1 MSSASEKPF
10 PGSQEGDGRPRL
22 TPADVARAEGFL
34 GIAFTDPE
42 REQMLGDLGRRV
54 GRFERRRRAELPN
67 PLAPAEVFDPFLG
80 KPTPPVVRR
89 LEAPESTPRPLPED
103 PADIAFAPAFE
114 LSGWIRSGELTSVRL
129 TEIYLERI
137 ERLDPKLYACITV
150 TADLA
155 LAQAERADAELAAGR
170 WRGPLHGLPYGA
182 KDLFDT
188 AGIATTWGA
197 EPFRDRVPA
206 GTAAVVER
214 LEQAGA
220 VLIAKTSLGA
230 LAYGDLWFDQRTR
243 NPWNLEQGS
252 SGSSAGSA
260 SGVAAGLFAFALG
273 TETYGSIVSPSM
285 RCGATGLR
293 PTFGRVPR
301 SGAMALCWS
310 LDKVGP
316 ICRSVQDTAWV
327 LAAIEGAHA
336 GDPMSRDLPLT
347 WDGRRPLEELTV
359 GYSPDWFEGLG
370 LLDGE
375 DDEAGVA
382 NGAVANG
389 DRACLEALRDL
400 GVKLVEVELPDLPL
414 DPLLTLLEVEAAS
427 AFEDLTRSNRDDL
440 LTWQDDAAWPNTF
453 RSAWTIPAP
462 EFLQAQRL
470 RRKLCEA
477 YAAATADVDL
487 LISPSFAAN
496 LLLITNFTGHP
507 CLCLRSAIH
516 NGRPTGTTLWGQLAG
531 EGDLLRVGTA
541 LEARLGVAR
550 LRPDLG

>member
-1 MSSASEKPF
+1 MSSASEKPR
-10 PGSQEGDGRPRL
+10 PGAQEGDEGPRL

-34 GIAFTDPE
+34 GITFSATE

-67 PLAPAEVFDPFLG
+67 ALAPAEVFDPYLG
-80 KPTPPVVRR
+80 RPAPPVVRR
-89 LEAPESTPRPLPED
+89 LEAPATAARPLPAD
-103 PADIAFAPAFE
+103 PADIAFAPAYE
-114 LSGWIRSGELTSVRL
+114 LSRWIRSGELSSLQL

-137 ERLDPKLYACITV
+137 ERLDPQLHACITV
-150 TADLA
+150 TAELA
-155 LAQAERADAELAAGR
+155 RAQARRADAELAAGR

-197 EPFRDRVPA
+197 EPYRERVPE
-206 GTAAVVER
+206 GTAIVVER

-285 RCGATGLR
+285 RCGTTGLR

-336 GDPMSRDLPLT
+336 GDSMSRDLPLT
-347 WDGRRPLEELTV
+347 WDGQRPLEELTV
-359 GYSPDWFEGLG
+359 GYSPDWFEGFG
-370 LLDGE
+370 SSAGE
-375 DDEAGVA
+375 DAQA
-382 NGAVANG
+382 NANG
-389 DRACLEALRDL
+389 DLACLEALREM
-400 GVKLVEVELPDLPL
+400 GVKLVEVQLPDLPL

-427 AFEDLTRSNRDDL
+427 AFEELTRSNRDDL

-470 RRKLCEA
+470 RRRVCEA

-507 CLCLRSAIH
+507 CLCLRSAVQ
-516 NGRPTGTTLWGQLAG
+516 NGAPSGTTLWGQLAG